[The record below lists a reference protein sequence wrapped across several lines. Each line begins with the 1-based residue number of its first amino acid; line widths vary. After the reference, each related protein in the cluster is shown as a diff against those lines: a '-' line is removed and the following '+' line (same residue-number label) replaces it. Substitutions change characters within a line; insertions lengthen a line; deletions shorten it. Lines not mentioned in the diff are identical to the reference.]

1 LSNIRAGTIS
11 GVNGTDPVTLTK
23 QAAVKTH
30 AAMKGDGTVTIHES
44 LNASSIAD
52 NGSGLYTLNFTN
64 SYSTNRF
71 SLVLHAVHD
80 SSFPA
85 GCSSYD
91 YSRTTGDA
99 DINTSNSTHN
109 GWSDCGTF
117 DAMLIGDLA

>member
-1 LSNIRAGTIS
+1 MSDIRANTIS
-11 GVNGTDPVTLTK
+11 DATGTGPIAMTSQV
-23 QAAVKTH
+23 AVKTH
-30 AAMKGDGTVTIHES
+30 ATFQGDGTATIHES

-64 SYSTNRF
+64 SYTTNRF
-71 SLVLHAVHD
+71 TLVLHAVHD

-85 GCSSYD
+85 GVSSYD

-99 DINTSNSTHN
+99 DINTSSSAQNS
-109 GWSDCGTF
+109 WSDCGTV